1 MCEAQRMLSL
11 HSAILCFGRLVVA
24 PEDVPALTWEA
35 QNPLW
40 DTKEEQRG
48 LGYIL
53 LLYDPAGKANGGL
66 NWRTREAPVSLC
78 GRTFRSY
85 CTTVLKQKQNPADEE
100 GPHEGWEKNAKDP

>member
-1 MCEAQRMLSL
+1 M
-11 HSAILCFGRLVVA
+11 VA

-78 GRTFRSY
+78 GRTFRSSAPL
-85 CTTVLKQKQNPADEE
+85 C
-100 GPHEGWEKNAKDP
+100 